1 MQRVECP
8 HGTLIVGAELAEP
21 IGDERAHADALSPVR
36 RREFA
41 AGRAALRAAL
51 GFDAAILPDD
61 RGAPVLPAGYVGS
74 ISHKGEL
81 AAGLVARDDGARIGV
96 DLEVAAPSRQA
107 IERRIL
113 TPREQAAISGRQIT
127 LAFAIKE
134 AIYKAIDPFV
144 RRYVGFTEVELE
156 LGGEGGCLVRSALP
170 LAIEAWWCE
179 HAGYWLATA
188 RARLDPA

>member
-21 IGDERAHADALSPVR
+21 IGEECAHAAALSPVR

-51 GFDAAILPDD
+51 GLEVAILRDD

-96 DLEVAAPSRQA
+96 DLELAAPPRQP

-113 TPREQAAISGRQIT
+113 TPREQVAIAGREIT

-134 AIYKAIDPFV
+134 AIYKAIDPFL
-144 RRYVGFTEVELE
+144 RRYVGFTEVELA
-156 LGGEGGCLVRSALP
+156 LGAGGACTVASALP
-170 LAIEAWWCE
+170 VAIEAWWCE
-179 HAGYWLATA
+179 HAGHWLATA
-188 RARLDPA
+188 RARASS